1 MLMEDA
7 LLSNYLILSESYVN
21 FWQSGVPVSDMKDN
35 KVSKIS
41 DKSDTQTVT
50 DFVCWLIPTSKWF
63 WALTAC

>member
-7 LLSNYLILSESYVN
+7 LSSNYLILSESYVN

-41 DKSDTQTVT
+41 DKSDTQAVT
-50 DFVCWLIPTSKWF
+50 DLTLSVDWF
-63 WALTAC
+63 PHPNDFEL